1 MVSLIELICPAIN
14 ILIDS
19 IQIAE
24 SKRIPA
30 NIHFVSGESY
40 YRFYPLEK
48 AKFTLVNI
56 FSMSPSFCEL
66 CGRSITDG
74 KRSIMIDNTVLNV
87 CMGCSRR
94 GKPYVPPARGLR
106 KQNSS
111 SSSSRDKPRR
121 IQLTDD
127 TMLNPEFAKIIREA
141 RMKLGLSHEQLGI
154 RMNERAILLRKL
166 ETGALKPDEG
176 FAKKLE
182 RYLGIRLY
190 KSLKEDE

>member
-1 MVSLIELICPAIN
+1 MLNL
-14 ILIDS
+14 
-19 IQIAE
+19 
-24 SKRIPA
+24 KRIPP
-30 NIHFVSGESY
+30 NIHLVSGESY
-40 YRFYPLEK
+40 YRFFYPLEK
-48 AKFTLVNI
+48 AKFTLVYI

-94 GKPYVPPARGLR
+94 GKPYLPPARGLR

-127 TMLNPEFAKIIREA
+127 TMLNPEFAKLIREA

-154 RMNERAILLRKL
+154 KMNERALLLRKL

-190 KSLKEDE
+190 KNLKEEE

>member
-1 MVSLIELICPAIN
+1 
-14 ILIDS
+14 
-19 IQIAE
+19 
-24 SKRIPA
+24 
-30 NIHFVSGESY
+30 
-40 YRFYPLEK
+40 
-48 AKFTLVNI
+48 
-56 FSMSPSFCEL
+56 MSPSFCEL

-127 TMLNPEFAKIIREA
+127 TMLNPEFAKLIREA
-141 RMKLGLSHEQLGI
+141 RMKSGLSHEQLGI
-154 RMNERAILLRKL
+154 KMNERAILLRKL

>member
-1 MVSLIELICPAIN
+1 MTPGNPIK
-14 ILIDS
+14 D
-19 IQIAE
+19 
-24 SKRIPA
+24 
-30 NIHFVSGESY
+30 F
-40 YRFYPLEK
+40 FYPLEK
-48 AKFTLVNI
+48 AKFTLVYI
-56 FSMSPSFCEL
+56 FSMSTSFCEL

-106 KQNSS
+106 KQNGSS
-111 SSSSRDKPRR
+111 FSSRDNTRR

-154 RMNERAILLRKL
+154 KMNERAILLRKL